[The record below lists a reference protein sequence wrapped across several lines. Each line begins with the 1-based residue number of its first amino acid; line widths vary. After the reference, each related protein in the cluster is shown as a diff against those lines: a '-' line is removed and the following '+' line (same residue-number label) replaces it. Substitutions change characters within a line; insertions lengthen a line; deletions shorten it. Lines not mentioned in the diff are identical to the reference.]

1 MAKKDDHDLPK
12 PPDFDELDFGD
23 MDFDAFGDGAGKSKK
38 KGTRTPFHAAADGF
52 LKSAKDR
59 LIDRSFVRRMLSGVL
74 PKGYTQALNTYD
86 AVDRGIASILKDNK
100 SELDPYLRKLKASSD
115 RDKSVL
121 MRFLPKSARDAIAD
135 SDSGASFG
143 GPSTSELD
151 NNLSG
156 LGALFKTQAAERMQ
170 DTYMG
175 AARDIRDQKRF
186 ELDMH
191 VQTSIGR
198 DIGRLVGYQDNV
210 LIKYHQKNLEIGY
223 RQLDVNMKMFS
234 LQREYF
240 TKSQQQFEKILEN
253 TALPDFAKMTHG
265 EVVKQQLS
273 NKLAG
278 GAINSVGNFTS
289 KYFGGLKDNVSN
301 ALGSGL
307 NAFSMFKDMDMPGMS
322 KSHMVG
328 DMLGQFAGQAAAQGV
343 EYLISLL
350 SDRYGVN
357 IKNNKFM
364 TKGDNTLRDVLS
376 SIPQRLNEYAKSE
389 GTRSDWLG
397 LAEESLKGMLDT
409 YSATSSIKGTAITDL
424 DKPAYMDNLFYKSV
438 TDIMPGLMAS
448 MDRSL
453 KVLVTGEDQEEV
465 AYSHYAGGFVNRS
478 TLNQQHVR
486 NALLEGGGDSLRQSV
501 DGLLRQMGASDL
513 SLDAKRA
520 LRRALMRDMANAH
533 RFVPA
538 RYVKIET
545 WKNEPEDV
553 ANELIEFFA
562 TKFGLA
568 PSGEQ
573 MDDSQS
579 IKTHR
584 LDVGERFSEIQSRLP
599 EFGERMDKLSSVVG
613 RRSWRELGLSRY
625 NGVGGDVIDLEKVY
639 DLILNGSDEFDPKD
653 EEKLKKSMS
662 PEQWRL
668 LMVAKKQKLAE
679 KEESLRA
686 GANNDGL
693 DVFNKALNRNL
704 GRSVINNSG
713 VPGGPASA
721 PQTVNVE
728 WPEFLNTRDEAT
740 HSRLDAIIGLSGQ
753 SSQLLELIA
762 QLIPNAGGSRGGGGG
777 GGPNG
782 GPEGDSPDGGNSD
795 IEDAIADQIAEI
807 KRRWYDASI
816 REGAGGAAR
825 GIKNSLFT
833 AGGLFGKY
841 LKFSY
846 GTMFD
851 AASTATKAVWGA
863 AKFPFKSLDGFGI
876 SDIHRA
882 GDEIPVM
889 LARDIRK
896 GYYFDIESKKVI
908 SKLKDITGP
917 VKDLRTDEVVLTQED
932 IDAGLYSGTGES
944 LSGYISRIGLSAG
957 GMLARGTRAYINS
970 TYGNMW
976 KVAKFTGR
984 VLLDQFTQFDA
995 YLPGDTEPR
1004 IRSVLMKKGA
1014 YRTADGAVITTLKDI
1029 KGPVYE
1035 MDTEGNRKEIVSQEE
1050 IDKYKSFYTVNGSL
1064 LYTVG
1069 SGLISVSSRTALMA
1083 AKAAKWYGQKAMG
1096 FYKGI
1101 ANIVGGIG
1109 RGVKNFVMGRFK
1121 NGAIGMLDDEMS
1133 LAAVE
1138 IGSHQLQTQIQILE
1152 FMKSR
1157 WDQEGVHGDND
1168 GDGVRDWS
1176 WQDIMKRRKD
1186 KLADKASAAG
1196 AGAMEGAESIVDAI
1210 KKMNKN
1216 LNEKL
1221 EELRETTEEAG
1232 ETSLLEDAGD
1242 LANIGDAANGDGG
1255 GKRRGRR
1262 GARGGKVGKLAR
1274 AGGWLK
1280 DKAGGIGKAIKR
1292 VPGGGALVGA
1302 TSWLARGAWAGA
1314 VFAAP
1319 MIAQAAVALGG
1330 VISAPVVVGALA
1342 VGAVAYGGYKLYK
1355 SEQAKDFPLIYLRMT
1370 QYGISPTDEK
1380 RVNAMIQLEGNVRRG
1395 TTVDGK
1401 GNPTLDPSRME
1412 LNSILEIFDATDEE
1426 RKDKLFS
1433 WVQNR
1438 FKPVY
1443 LLHCSAMMRIRNTT
1457 DLSSA
1462 DTGVGDGDLD
1472 AFLGIVDA
1480 TGMQAVYDDL
1490 TTSPFDSDLT
1500 EDSGDVESAIKMV
1513 RGRRKFKNQQ
1523 DQAKKDV
1530 AVSTGNVDAVAKVAT
1545 VAVAASGTG
1554 DASQIARG
1562 LMIKESL
1569 RTGRLPLGVAGV
1581 SAAANIQTSLDIPTA
1596 VRYITYGVVEMKLA
1610 KCIQLQKVEEIYW
1623 PALTYMGTSKA
1634 TLNGNV
1640 DDLEARAIDVFK
1652 PSSEHERADVQKWVR
1667 FRFLPAFLQYAISVR
1682 RRYNGDAKDAARNLT
1697 GPSMRQVLDE
1707 MTRTVVDTP
1716 MGETSVWK
1724 VGNSPWP
1731 GEMLESMPGATKAY
1745 IDALDK
1751 EDNAKVLDVKGMQ
1764 AQKNQDPNDYGKTL
1778 TNTALGNQRANASGT
1793 GVNRSGPTLANYA
1806 KIYGQGAVAGGA
1818 KGQSVGHGDGS
1829 MLMNGPTGTQ
1839 VKHPGGGTGGDINSL
1854 PNNTGKGVEAM
1865 GPIITQ
1871 AAAMVGFDPDIALNV
1886 AAVESAMDPNASSGI
1901 AFGLF
1906 QFVSGTWGDM
1916 MRKYGDMYGIAPN
1929 TPPSDPRANAILGAC
1944 YLKENYEGLT
1954 GMLGGN
1960 VSDVDLYAAHF
1971 LGLGGAKR
1979 FLPAPNNESA
1989 DGYVSAA
1996 AIRNNQSVFLTKDG
2010 RMRTV
2015 GEVKQ
2020 ELSRRIQIGRKESG
2034 IGAEKGPAG
2043 GVGVKSDANGLPIM
2057 SSGPVGAE
2065 AEAEAGGPTS
2075 AGAAVALV
2083 DAAAAANGGASG
2095 TPAASSPVAPS
2106 NVSVPA
2112 DVALEVNGKAPAADA
2127 FGGAQGTPAGD
2138 FDNGTAAPT
2147 FKAPPQ
2153 KAPAPS
2159 ATRAVAKDTVDKNYK
2174 QQADAAEGVNNLLQK
2189 QLTSLQSMD
2198 ANILDIR
2205 NQLVAMINKG
2215 SGSSGSGQAG
2225 PSQLEPARKDPINTK
2240 RAGAVI

>member
-12 PPDFDELDFGD
+12 PPDFDELDFGS

-38 KGTRTPFHAAADGF
+38 KGNRTPYHAAAEGF
-52 LKSAKDR
+52 LKSTKDR

-121 MRFLPKSARDAIAD
+121 MRFLPKSARDAIED
-135 SDSGASFG
+135 SDSGSSYSDSR
-143 GPSTSELD
+143 PSELD
-151 NNLSG
+151 SNLSG
-156 LGALFKTQAAERMQ
+156 LGAMFKAQAAERMQ

-210 LIKYHQKNLEIGY
+210 LIKYHQKSLEIGY

-278 GAINSVGNFTS
+278 DAINSVSNFTT
-289 KYFGGLKDNVSN
+289 KYFGGLTNNVNN
-301 ALGSGL
+301 ALASGL

-357 IKNNKFM
+357 IKNNKHM
-364 TKGDNTLRDVLS
+364 VKGDNTLRDILS
-376 SIPQRLNEYAKSE
+376 SIPQRMNEYAKSE
-389 GTRSDWLG
+389 GTNSDWFG

-453 KVLVTGEDQEEV
+453 KVLVTGEDHEEV
-465 AYSHYAGGFVNRS
+465 AYSHYSGGFVSRS
-478 TLNQQHVR
+478 TLNKQHVKS
-486 NALLEGGGDSLRQSV
+486 ALMDGGGDSLRQSV
-501 DGLLRQMGASDL
+501 DGLLRQMGASEL
-513 SLDAKRA
+513 SLDAKKA
-520 LRRALMRDMANAH
+520 LRRALMKDMANAH

-538 RYVKIET
+538 RYVKIDT
-545 WKNEPEDV
+545 WKNEPEEI

-562 TKFGLA
+562 TRFGLS

-573 MDDSQS
+573 MDDSQDT
-579 IKTHR
+579 KRHR
-584 LDVGERFSEIQSRLP
+584 LDVAERFSEIQSRLP
-599 EFGERMDKLSSVVG
+599 EFGERMDKLSGVVG
-613 RRSWRELGLSRY
+613 RRTWRELGLSRF
-625 NGVGGDVIDLEKVY
+625 NGNSGDIIDLEKVY
-639 DLILNGSDEFDPKD
+639 DLILNSGDDFDPKD
-653 EEKLKKSMS
+653 EEKLKKTMS

-668 LMVAKKQKLAE
+668 LMVEKKKKLAE
-679 KEESLRA
+679 KEEKLRA
-686 GANNDGL
+686 GASNEGM

-704 GRSVINNSG
+704 GRSVINTG
-713 VPGGPASA
+713 GGPASA
-721 PQTVNVE
+721 STSPAVQIT
-728 WPEFLNTRDEAT
+728 WPELLNARDEGT
-740 HSRLDAIIGLSGQ
+740 HTRLDAIIGLSGQ

-777 GGPNG
+777 GGGGG
-782 GPEGDSPDGGNSD
+782 GPEGDPEGGGGGGGVD
-795 IEDAIADQIAEI
+795 DAIADQIAEI
-807 KRRWYDASI
+807 KKRWYDSSI
-816 REGAGGAAR
+816 RDGAGGAAR
-825 GIKNSLFT
+825 AAKSTLFT
-833 AGGLFGKY
+833 AGGMFGKY

-846 GTMFD
+846 GTMFEG
-851 AASTATKAVWGA
+851 AKLATNATWGL
-863 AKFPFKSLDGFGI
+863 AKFPFKSLDGFGV
-876 SDIHRA
+876 SDIHKA

-896 GYYFDIESKKVI
+896 GYYFDVESKKVV

-944 LSGYISRIGLSAG
+944 LSDYISRVGLSAG
-957 GMLARGTRAYINS
+957 GMLARGTKAYIGA
-970 TYGNMW
+970 TYGTMW
-976 KVAKFTGR
+976 KVGKFAAR
-984 VLLDQFTQFDA
+984 VVLDQFTQFDA

-1004 IRSVLMKKGA
+1004 IRSVLMRKGA
-1014 YRTADGAVITTLKDI
+1014 YRTSEGAVITSLKDI

-1050 IDKYKSFYTVNGSL
+1050 IDKYKSFYTVNGSV

-1069 SGLISVSSRTALMA
+1069 SGLISMSARTALMA
-1083 AKAAKWYGQKAMG
+1083 GKAAKWYGKKVAG

-1101 ANIVGGIG
+1101 ATIAGGIG
-1109 RGVKNFVMGRFK
+1109 RGIKNFVMGRFK
-1121 NGAIGMLDDEMS
+1121 NGAVGMLDDEMAM
-1133 LAAVE
+1133 AAVE
-1138 IGSHQLQTQIQILE
+1138 IGSHQLQTQLQILE

-1176 WQDIMKRRKD
+1176 WQDILKRRKA
-1186 KLADKASAAG
+1186 KLTEKASAAG

-1216 LNEKL
+1216 LDEKL

-1232 ETSLLEDAGD
+1232 ENGMLENAGDIADIADAG
-1242 LANIGDAANGDGG
+1242 
-1255 GKRRGRR
+1255 GRR
-1262 GARGGKVGKLAR
+1262 GKGRAGKAGKAGKLAR
-1274 AGGWLK
+1274 AGSWLK
-1280 DKAGGIGKAIKR
+1280 GKAGGVGNAIKK
-1292 VPGGGALVGA
+1292 VPGGGALLRAGG
-1302 TSWLARGAWAGA
+1302 WLGRGAWAA
-1314 VFAAP
+1314 ATFAAP
-1319 MIAQAAVALGG
+1319 FIAEAAVGLAG
-1330 VISAPVVVGALA
+1330 VISAPVVLGAVA

-1355 SEQAKDFPLIYLRMT
+1355 SEQAKDYPLIYLRMT
-1370 QYGISPTDEK
+1370 QYGVSPTDAK

-1395 TTVDGK
+1395 TTVDSN
-1401 GNPTLDPSRME
+1401 GNPQLDPSKME
-1412 LNSILEIFDATDEE
+1412 LNSILEIFDATDEV
-1426 RKDKLFS
+1426 RKNKLFS
-1433 WVQNR
+1433 WIQNR

-1443 LLHCSAMMRIRNTT
+1443 LAHCAAMLRIRKTT
-1457 DLSSA
+1457 DLSSV
-1462 DTGVGDGDLD
+1462 DTGVGDSDLD

-1480 TGMQAVYDDL
+1480 TGMQAMYDDL
-1490 TTSPFDSDLT
+1490 GTSPFDGDLT
-1500 EDSGDVESAIKMV
+1500 EDSGDVESAINMV
-1513 RGRRKFKNQQ
+1513 KGKRKFANQQ
-1523 DQAKKDV
+1523 KQAKLDL
-1530 AVSTGNVDAVAKVAT
+1530 AVSTGNTDAVAKAAT
-1545 VAVAASGTG
+1545 VAVTPGGTG

-1569 RTGRLPLGVAGV
+1569 RTGRLPMGVAGV
-1581 SAAANIQTSLDIPTA
+1581 AAAANVQTSLDIPTA
-1596 VRYITYGVVEMKLA
+1596 VRYITYGVMEMKLA

-1634 TLNGNV
+1634 TLNGNP
-1640 DDLEARAIDVFK
+1640 DDLEARVIDIFK
-1652 PSSEHERADVQKWVR
+1652 PSSEPERADVQKWVR

-1724 VGNSPWP
+1724 VGNTPWP
-1731 GEMLESMPGATKAY
+1731 GEMLESMAGATKAY

-1778 TNTALGNQRANASGT
+1778 TNTALGNQRANASGS
-1793 GVNRSGPTLANYA
+1793 GVNQSGPTLGNYA
-1806 KIYGQGAVAGGA
+1806 KIYGQGQVAGGA
-1818 KGQSVGHGDGS
+1818 KGQSVGYGTGA
-1829 MLMNGPTGTQ
+1829 MLMNGPAGTQ

-1854 PNNTGKGVEAM
+1854 PNNTGKGVDAM

-1871 AAAMVGFDPDIALNV
+1871 AANMVGFDPEIALNV
-1886 AAVESAMDPNASSGI
+1886 AAVESGMDPTASSGI

-1916 MRKYGDMYGIAPN
+1916 MRKYGDTYGIAPN

-1989 DGYVSAA
+1989 AGYVSEA

-2020 ELSRRIQIGRKESG
+2020 ELQRRIQIGRKKAG
-2034 IGAEKGPAG
+2034 IGADKGPAG
-2043 GVGVKSDANGLPIM
+2043 GVGVKLDANGLPIM
-2057 SSGPVGAE
+2057 SSGAAGAG
-2065 AEAEAGGPTS
+2065 ADDSSGPTS
-2075 AGAAVALV
+2075 AGAAMAVS

-2095 TPAASSPVAPS
+2095 SPAASSSAPAS
-2106 NVSVPA
+2106 DMPVPA
-2112 DVALEVNGKAPAADA
+2112 DVAAEVNGAAPSADA
-2127 FGGAQGTPAGD
+2127 FGGATATPAGD
-2138 FDNGTAAPT
+2138 FDNGSAAPT
-2147 FKAPPQ
+2147 FKAPSQ

-2159 ATRAVAKDTVDKNYK
+2159 ATRSVATDTVDKTLK
-2174 QQADAAEGVNNLLQK
+2174 QQAASAEGVGTLLQQ

-2198 ANILDIR
+2198 TNILDIR
-2205 NQLVAMINKG
+2205 NQLIALINK
-2215 SGSSGSGQAG
+2215 SSGSGGSQQSA
-2225 PSQLEPARKDPINTK
+2225 PKQLEPARKDPINTK
-2240 RAGAVI
+2240 RAGAVT